1 MLEIENITAGY
12 GPLLVLRDI
21 SIQVNNKEIV
31 AVVGANCAG
40 KSTLLKVITG
50 LIRPSQGNMRLN
62 GSNLALLE
70 PHEIVDQGIVMVPE
84 GRQLFPEMTVEEN
97 LLVGSH
103 ISRARLQR
111 DINFERV
118 YSFFPFLKERRK
130 QISGTLSGGQQ
141 QMLAIARA
149 LMGEPKLLL
158 LDEISQGLSPLLV
171 RDLYKQLLELNQQG
185 ITILL
190 VEQSAKLGIDS
201 SHRAYVLT
209 QGKITLSGNRDELM
223 SNPNIKTAYFGVAE

>member
-1 MLEIENITAGY
+1 MLEMENVTAGY
-12 GPLLVLRDI
+12 GPLVVLHDI
-21 SIQVNNKEIV
+21 SLQVNTKEIV

-50 LIRPSQGNMRLN
+50 LLKPSRGHVRLN
-62 GSNLALLE
+62 GSDLTLLE
-70 PHEIVDQGIVMVPE
+70 PHEIVGQGIVMVPE

-103 ISRARLQR
+103 TSKARLQR
-111 DINFERV
+111 SVNFERV
-118 YSFFPFLKERRK
+118 FSLFPLLKERKK

-171 RDLYKQLLELNQQG
+171 HDLYKQLQELNQQG

-201 SHRAYVLT
+201 SHRAYVLN
-209 QGKITLSGNRDELM
+209 QGKVSLSGNRNELT
-223 SNPNIKTAYFGVAE
+223 SHPEIKQAYFGVAE